1 MATSNLD
8 NTSSFSKGSDAEY
21 NLICKPC
28 YIDDVSKPAYG
39 YCKDCMEH
47 LCAFCF
53 KSHKK
58 SKPSRHHKLLD
69 SDSMPSTQS
78 LDDTDTTVDEGP
90 ADSLSTPCERH
101 SEEYIKLYCHD
112 HKMTLCSICVALNHT
127 KPCKVEYI
135 PDISRNFLNSDTLR
149 KVISR
154 AQSVEDWCDAINN
167 RMSRDTQQTTDSLK
181 RSLSDLKKYRSN
193 INKRLD
199 KLETDINRRI
209 HDLQEQNKKKIK
221 TTETKCDVLKNDAI
235 IKKDTLSELNE
246 SNQANQLFIQI
257 QEAQR
262 ILEEYEDILH
272 SIESQNFLDEYQFIP
287 NQALNDV
294 IQSDNALGNI
304 SSHNEV
310 RLPSTTEDDTPQRPH
325 QRTVI
330 KPTEQDEI
338 LVKTKEDES
347 HCYITGMTNNQPG
360 TLVLADYNNKCIKV
374 VDVNNKVVTST
385 LSFGDDKPL
394 DITSVSNTEVAVTIP
409 DSQYIQ
415 FVTTSNR
422 LKKSR
427 KINTNGYCYGICYHQ
442 DKLIV
447 TYDDPGKL
455 EILDM
460 KGKVIKSITKDT
472 TDQDIFSKPYYVQ
485 VYNNF
490 IFVSDYCESSIIKLD
505 LNCEI
510 KSIYEGVNEP
520 SGFAVLPDR
529 RSFVVCSDGD
539 NKVYEVDYDK
549 KSKVLIKD
557 VARPQAVCVND
568 KQNRLYISRWPW
580 NNKSVNNNHNI
591 IIVFNI

>member
-8 NTSSFSKGSDAEY
+8 KSSSFSKGSEAEY

-39 YCKDCMEH
+39 FCKDCMEH

-53 KSHKK
+53 MSHKK
-58 SKPSRHHKLLD
+58 AKPSRHHKLLD
-69 SDSMPSTQS
+69 SDSMPPTQS
-78 LDDTDTTVDEGP
+78 VDDTDTTMDEGP

-112 HKMTLCSICVALNHT
+112 HKMALCSICVALNHT
-127 KPCKVEYI
+127 KSCKVEYI
-135 PDISRNFLNSDTLR
+135 PDISRNFLNSDALR

-154 AQSVEDWCDAINN
+154 AQSVEDRCDAINN
-167 RMSRDTQQTTDSLK
+167 RMSRDTQQNTDSLK
-181 RSLSDLKKYRSN
+181 CSLSDLKKYRSN

-199 KLETDINRRI
+199 KLETDINQRI
-209 HDLQEQNKKKIK
+209 HDLQEQNKNKIN
-221 TTETKCDVLKNDAI
+221 TTETKCDVLKKDAI
-235 IKKDTLSELNE
+235 LKKDTLSELNE

-310 RLPSTTEDDTPQRPH
+310 RLPSTPEDDTSQRPP

-338 LVKTKEDES
+338 LVKTKKDKS
-347 HCYITGMTNNQPG
+347 NCRITGMTKNKPG
-360 TLVLADYNNKCIKV
+360 ALVLADRNNKCIKV
-374 VDVNNKVVTST
+374 VGVNNKVVTST
-385 LSFGDDKPL
+385 LSFGGNKPW
-394 DITSVSNTEVAVTIP
+394 DITSVSSTEVVVTIP

-415 FVTTSNR
+415 FVRTSNR

-427 KINTNGYCYGICYHQ
+427 KINTNGYCHGICYHQ

-447 TYDDPGKL
+447 TYGYPGKL

-460 KGKVIKSITKDT
+460 KGRVIKSITKDT
-472 TDQDIFSKPYYVQ
+472 TGQDIFSCPFYVQ
-485 VYNNF
+485 VYNNL
-490 IFVSDYCESSIIKLD
+490 IFVSDCSKSSIIKLD

-510 KSIYEGVNEP
+510 KSIYEGVNGP
-520 SGFAVLPDR
+520 SGFAVLHDR
-529 RSFVVCSDGD
+529 RSFVVCSNDD

-557 VARPQAVCVND
+557 VEGSYAVCVND
-568 KQNRLYISRWPW
+568 EQNRLYISRWTVHNSLD
-580 NNKSVNNNHNI
+580 NNSS